1 MQERLTVLLSS
12 KQNNYLTKGITMASK
27 NKTRFNA
34 IDLLILILFIGCIA
48 GFIVRYQVVDIVKST
63 NNQENASV
71 SFYINDIKETSE
83 AFFAEGDKFFIVG
96 SGDYL
101 GLLEGGFVF
110 EPAEEFNE
118 TSDGRY
124 VKSASKSGRSDMRGS
139 FLSNGTFSNEGFL
152 LNNTKYIAPGSTL
165 SIQSG
170 KILVNVI
177 VTDVSRAE

>member
-1 MQERLTVLLSS
+1 
-12 KQNNYLTKGITMASK
+12 MATK

-48 GFIVRYQVVDIVKST
+48 GIIVRYQVVDIVKS
-63 NNQENASV
+63 NNSQENASI
-71 SFYINDIKETSE
+71 SFFIHDIKETSE
-83 AFFAEGDKFFIVG
+83 EFFAEGDKFFIVG
-96 SGDYL
+96 SGDYF
-101 GLLEGGFVF
+101 GALEGGFVF

-118 TSDGRY
+118 TSNGLY

-139 FLSNGTFSNEGFL
+139 FFSSGTFSSEGFL
-152 LNNTKYIAPGSTL
+152 LNNTKYVAPGSVL

-177 VTDVSRAE
+177 VTEVKRAE